1 MKSAGLVPLVALL
14 LAAVALVFAVWPVVG
29 DAPWESTPAPAPAV
43 PTVDPC
49 IMLRTQLIEA
59 AKGLAQDNGRI
70 VVFAY
75 NQVLD
80 AGRNLGCWQP

>member
-59 AKGLAQDNGRI
+59 AKGNG
-70 VVFAY
+70 
-75 NQVLD
+75 QGLD
-80 AGRNLGCWQP
+80 LIAFNMIFGAGQHLSCWQP